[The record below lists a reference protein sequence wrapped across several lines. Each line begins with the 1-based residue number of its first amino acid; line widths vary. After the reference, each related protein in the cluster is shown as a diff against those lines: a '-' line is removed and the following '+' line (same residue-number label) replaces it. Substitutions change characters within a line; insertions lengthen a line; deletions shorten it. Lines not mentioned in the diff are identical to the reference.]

1 MKRIA
6 LVHTVKPVLNTFE
19 DRLRAAMPDEE
30 LIIHN
35 LLDEFL
41 AYDPSP
47 DGHGYFTAENKRRLY
62 NDLMSAQLTGA
73 DIIVVTCSTLTP
85 TVTEIRPFM
94 TTPVV
99 AIDDAMAEAAVQAGS
114 NIKVVATAFSTIAP
128 TIARLQKAAADAGKT
143 ITIDSEDNEPAYCA
157 MKKGDMATH
166 DAMVKEQAAS
176 VKGYDAVVLA
186 QASMAHL
193 EADVAAITGI
203 PTFSSP
209 DRCVQRVK
217 SLLGL

>member
-1 MKRIA
+1 
-6 LVHTVKPVLNTFE
+6 
-19 DRLRAAMPDEE
+19 
-30 LIIHN
+30 
-35 LLDEFL
+35 
-41 AYDPSP
+41 
-47 DGHGYFTAENKRRLY
+47 
-62 NDLMSAQLTGA
+62 
-73 DIIVVTCSTLTP
+73 
-85 TVTEIRPFM
+85 
-94 TTPVV
+94 
-99 AIDDAMAEAAVQAGS
+99 
-114 NIKVVATAFSTIAP
+114 
-128 TIARLQKAAADAGKT
+128 
-143 ITIDSEDNEPAYCA
+143 